1 MSSGLEG
8 IPWLY
13 LLVVWL
19 TPLKFDMNIFMVF
32 CGVAVVFVILDIF
45 KTMAKRREKKMNKPR
60 RCRRCNSLLIENE
73 NDLCENCVQDEAWN
87 ACKNEIYDEA
97 NK

>member
-19 TPLKFDMNIFMVF
+19 TPLKFDMNIFLVF
-32 CGVAVVFVILDIF
+32 CGVAAVFVILDIF
-45 KTMAKRREKKMNKPR
+45 KIMAKRREKK
-60 RCRRCNSLLIENE
+60 
-73 NDLCENCVQDEAWN
+73 
-87 ACKNEIYDEA
+87 
-97 NK
+97 